1 MEWSVARHQAIAGKL
16 IAELHIQTI
25 RINIAARVSV
35 IFAGYVMGSVIAQYL
50 GKDYDMSNYY
60 YIFRIVFIK
69 LSNNIIRIHLTDLS
83 MLITHKFNI
92 LAVVP
97 RTSRLCHTSQI
108 SLPNIHFFAIASSIA
123 LLVCIY

>member
-50 GKDYDMSNYY
+50 GKDYNMYNYY
-60 YIFRIVFIK
+60 DIFRIVLAK
-69 LSNNIIRIHLTDLS
+69 NYLT
-83 MLITHKFNI
+83 T
-92 LAVVP
+92 
-97 RTSRLCHTSQI
+97 
-108 SLPNIHFFAIASSIA
+108 
-123 LLVCIY
+123 

>member
-1 MEWSVARHQAIAGKL
+1 MKACLSVEWSVARHQAIAGKL

-60 YIFRIVFIK
+60 DIFRIVFIMAAK
-69 LSNNIIRIHLTDLS
+69 II
-83 MLITHKFNI
+83 
-92 LAVVP
+92 
-97 RTSRLCHTSQI
+97 
-108 SLPNIHFFAIASSIA
+108 
-123 LLVCIY
+123 